1 MDNFK
6 NNLESDISR
15 LIKGL
20 LQEGKEYMYS
30 ELCQVLGVK
39 KYSHGSNGQN
49 AQLKALFN
57 TREIQEIHGIYR
69 GRKVKKYRIG
79 KIKEDVLVLDK
90 KRGVKMS
97 SQKKSMYFYLLELL
111 YSLARE
117 GTHAEYNESSDM
129 WKINVTN
136 NALFKG
142 LQMVNRNNYDV
153 ALYNSNHFCESIG
166 VNKQVFSEVMEA
178 VISNSSITIYR
189 MLEKLEK
196 LDLIYFIKTAM
207 IGNNKIIVGEDEKH
221 IREANFIENGQI
233 KKIKRNILNEMNML
247 DERDVHIKG
256 KKLEFYNKLKTELQE
271 EMGIEY
277 YCPVYSITFDKN
289 NILDFIDVL
298 RDNPDIDINLER
310 SSTKFI
316 KNLKKNST
324 KRMNNAFSS
333 KSKKLTEK
341 KAIRMLDYYKEHSD
355 KILDKFHIDSDNIPK
370 KTKT

>member
-57 TREIQEIHGIYR
+57 TREIQEVHGIYR

-117 GTHAEYNESSDM
+117 GTHAELS
-129 WKINVTN
+129 
-136 NALFKG
+136 
-142 LQMVNRNNYDV
+142 
-153 ALYNSNHFCESIG
+153 
-166 VNKQVFSEVMEA
+166 
-178 VISNSSITIYR
+178 
-189 MLEKLEK
+189 
-196 LDLIYFIKTAM
+196 LI
-207 IGNNKIIVGEDEKH
+207 H
-221 IREANFIENGQI
+221 I
-233 KKIKRNILNEMNML
+233 
-247 DERDVHIKG
+247 
-256 KKLEFYNKLKTELQE
+256 
-271 EMGIEY
+271 
-277 YCPVYSITFDKN
+277 
-289 NILDFIDVL
+289 
-298 RDNPDIDINLER
+298 
-310 SSTKFI
+310 
-316 KNLKKNST
+316 
-324 KRMNNAFSS
+324 
-333 KSKKLTEK
+333 
-341 KAIRMLDYYKEHSD
+341 
-355 KILDKFHIDSDNIPK
+355 
-370 KTKT
+370 